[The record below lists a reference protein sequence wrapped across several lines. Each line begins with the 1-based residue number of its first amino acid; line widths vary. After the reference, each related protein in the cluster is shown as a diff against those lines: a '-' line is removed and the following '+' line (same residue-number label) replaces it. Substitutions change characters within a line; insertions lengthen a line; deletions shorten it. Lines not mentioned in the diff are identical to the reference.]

1 MEAKKTRDLLSA
13 NRRPRKICGVI
24 QSESE
29 GLRIRSADGVSSD
42 LGLKPAKHL
51 SNGWGKTDIP
61 AQARESASALP
72 LPFCSIWT
80 LNGLDEAHLHWG
92 GPYA

>member
-29 GLRIRSADGVSSD
+29 GLRIQSADGVSSD
-42 LGLKPAKHL
+42 LGLKACETSVQWLGEDGHPSSSKRKCICP
-51 SNGWGKTDIP
+51 S
-61 AQARESASALP
+61 SAL
-72 LPFCSIWT
+72 LFY
-80 LNGLDEAHLHWG
+80 LDPQWAG
-92 GPYA
+92 